1 MGRRFTTHTHYLAP
15 LVPLYRFGTFDVIER
30 SIFDRTGSRHGKH
43 AKPCAKVCSVA
54 PPTARHLATCQ
65 AHPMPKEKILKELFV
80 SPSNPSHASPHTV
93 NTQNVHFSPRS
104 FVWFLG
110 LWGRA
115 WARDPPPAGHAWARG
130 VPSLTAVEHSFS
142 RSFKFV
148 GHLIG

>member
-1 MGRRFTTHTHYLAP
+1 MASTQSLAQRSAP
-15 LVPLYRFGTFDVIER
+15 LPL
-30 SIFDRTGSRHGKH
+30 
-43 AKPCAKVCSVA
+43 
-54 PPTARHLATCQ
+54 PPLATSPHARPIPCQ
-65 AHPMPKEKILKELFV
+65 KKKILKELFA
-80 SPSNPSHASPHTV
+80 SSSNPSHASPHTV

-110 LWGRA
+110 LWGCA